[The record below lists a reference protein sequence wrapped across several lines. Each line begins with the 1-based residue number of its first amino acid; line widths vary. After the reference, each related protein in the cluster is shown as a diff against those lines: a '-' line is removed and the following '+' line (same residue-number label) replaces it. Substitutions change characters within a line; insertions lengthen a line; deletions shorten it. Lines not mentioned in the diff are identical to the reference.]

1 LPPNNPRIQLW
12 TCRPCAGY
20 GEACVAVCEDDA
32 RAPHAWTC
40 HLRAPR
46 LPESDSARPPMAQHP
61 PPQRAKFRRVERP
74 VTAASSDRGSSAEK
88 SWSRRRRR
96 QTHSAPRVAPGRRWI
111 ENK

>member
-1 LPPNNPRIQLW
+1 VDLPSVRGLVRPVW
-12 TCRPCAGY
+12 TVR
-20 GEACVAVCEDDA
+20 EDDA

-74 VTAASSDRGSSAEK
+74 VTAASSDRG
-88 SWSRRRRR
+88 
-96 QTHSAPRVAPGRRWI
+96 PPL
-111 ENK
+111 